1 MTTEPNRPFADL
13 PSALVDEVLQRTRQ
27 VGEALLDSFHEQR
40 SRKAERREQLAKSNL
55 LGRDSDFE
63 YIIIPTTCGI
73 DGAYAIER
81 LLAVDLVATAAV
93 AMEGLTPPSENRFWP
108 EPRHQ
113 TFIETEIHDPD
124 TGTIARALMIGMEL
138 SLAVQAPHEV
148 VFLDGSLTTPIIF
161 FNQALNKIQ
170 QAGNN
175 SELKNL
181 KTAQQILSR
190 IREFLEAY
198 QTILKAQ
205 RSDKY
210 CVAVP
215 KYTTRREIG
224 EICKWPESQDD
235 RSLLTGILEPGEIT
249 QPVLL
254 KEPEQPWHL
263 NTSPAKSDV
272 VAELAADIANRL
284 KEIHVVYYRPYPW
297 LPALRLEMSRSVAKT
312 PARLASVLHAI
323 KHQCGTP
330 AMLEPYPLY
339 MADRMVK
346 SLATAI
352 PTFRQVATQHMAET
366 YLGNVT
372 DVFLGLHG
380 YRTESGR

>member
-1 MTTEPNRPFADL
+1 MSANFDRPFADL
-13 PSALVDEVLQRTRQ
+13 PSALVDEVLQRTQ
-27 VGEALLDSFHEQR
+27 EVGKALLDSFHELQ
-40 SRKAERREQLAKSNL
+40 SQKAARRNQLADSKL
-55 LGRDSDFE
+55 LGRESDFE
-63 YIIIPTTCGI
+63 YVTTPTTCGI
-73 DGAYAIER
+73 DGAFAIER
-81 LLAVDLVATAAV
+81 LLAIDLVAVAAV

-113 TFIETEIHDPD
+113 VLIETEAHDPD

-170 QAGNN
+170 EAEQ
-175 SELKNL
+175 L
-181 KTAQQILSR
+181 KTSQ
-190 IREFLEAY
+190 EFLARAKGILEAY
-198 QTILKAQ
+198 QVILKAH

-210 CVAVP
+210 WVAIP

-224 EICKWPESQDD
+224 ELLQWPESQDD
-235 RSLLTGILEPGEIT
+235 RSILTGILEPGEIT
-249 QPVLL
+249 QPIEL
-254 KEPEQPWHL
+254 KRPEKPWHL
-263 NTSPAKSDV
+263 NTNPIKVSG
-272 VAELAADIANRL
+272 VAELVDDITNRL
-284 KEIHVVYYRPYPW
+284 YEIQVVYYRPYPW

-323 KHQCGTP
+323 KHQCGAP
-330 AMLEPYPLY
+330 AMMEPYPLY

-352 PTFRQVATQHMAET
+352 PTFRQITSQHMAEA
-366 YLGNVT
+366 YQG
-372 DVFLGLHG
+372 DVADIFLGLHG
-380 YRTESGR
+380 YRTETGR